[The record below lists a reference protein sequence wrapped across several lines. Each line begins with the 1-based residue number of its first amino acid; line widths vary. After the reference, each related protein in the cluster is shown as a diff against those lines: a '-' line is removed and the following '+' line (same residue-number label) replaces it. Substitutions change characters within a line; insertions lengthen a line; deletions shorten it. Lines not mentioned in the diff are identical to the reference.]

1 MAIQANATY
10 VNGAPTPNDFE
21 IWVDDVNFI
30 R

>member
-1 MAIQANATY
+1 VNATF
-10 VNGAPTPNDFE
+10 GGPTPVPNDFE